1 MADIDILS
9 CADLRV
15 GAAVNDKQS
24 AERLEE
30 ALLEKNLA
38 EQKHIKIMDPNDKDA
53 DAQLKQHKEKE
64 IGSNMLNWHL
74 YLGSMGVVIG
84 FLVAGALVSY
94 GPAFTQA
101 NPYLTFI
108 ALLSPGL
115 FLGLFA
121 SGLISLRPDKDAFN
135 QSMISSIAKGKW
147 AIIIKPNSESQR
159 SKVMAYL
166 KSHHSARV
174 ISS

>member
-38 EQKHIKIMDPNDKDA
+38 EQKHIKIMDPNDKNA
-53 DAQLKQHKEKE
+53 DAQLKQHREKE

-101 NPYLTFI
+101 NYLTFI
-108 ALLSPGL
+108 ALLSLGL

-135 QSMISSIAKGKW
+135 QSMTSSIAKGKW

-159 SKVMAYL
+159 SKVMKYL

-174 ISS
+174 IS